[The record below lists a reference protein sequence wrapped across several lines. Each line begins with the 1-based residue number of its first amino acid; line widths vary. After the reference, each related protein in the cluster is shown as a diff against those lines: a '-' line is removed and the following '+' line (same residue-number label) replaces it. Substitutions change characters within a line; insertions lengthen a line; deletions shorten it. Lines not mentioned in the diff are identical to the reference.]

1 MEEPIN
7 VKEVTKL
14 ISTSLKNSEFDLDSA
29 AKNLKTLNEFKAYL
43 TKKLTKMLD
52 EDYSS
57 LVNLLYRIDVDEEK
71 VNELFSSSNK
81 DFIPAAL
88 ADLIIDRQIEKI
100 KWRMKIKKGEI

>member
-14 ISTSLKNSEFDLDSA
+14 ISTSLKNSEFDLDA
-29 AKNLKTLNEFKAYL
+29 AGKNLKTLNEFKAYL

-52 EDYSS
+52 EDYNGV
-57 LVNLLYRIDVDEEK
+57 VNLLYRIDVNEEK